1 MGIVVALGAKIR
13 KAYRNTTFMIHQ
25 VHGITIG
32 TLGDMED
39 TVTEVSRINDM
50 LFKII
55 KEKTRITDAE
65 LNDVLKNRKDWFLTA
80 DEALDYGIITE
91 IVSL

>member
-1 MGIVVALGAKIR
+1 
-13 KAYRNTTFMIHQ
+13 
-25 VHGITIG
+25 
-32 TLGDMED
+32 MED
-39 TVTEVSRINDM
+39 TVTEVSRINGM